1 VLSIISSAIR
11 PFSATSTV
19 APALR
24 LEQILCPCL
33 LCYRKQLVAFSCA
46 LRRDKLDGSE
56 SWPSSGNSKRCH
68 PPLGT
73 PFRSK
78 NVGRKIVSESK
89 VLKFFAPHFST
100 DAFST
105 FRSYWG
111 ETGERLFPHTPEV
124 NSIPYEI
131 LASKLRCTTNSALT
145 YCVSTTTN
153 GSQQLFCTTNHT
165 FRKFVFLKRIFLIF
179 DR

>member
-1 VLSIISSAIR
+1 VLSIISSVIR

-33 LCYRKQLVAFSCA
+33 LCYRKQLVAFSCT
-46 LRRDKLDGSE
+46 LRRDKLDESE
-56 SWPSSGNSKRCH
+56 SGPSSGSTPNLLRSSGSRPSFAWCKRGPRQLQLQLQLQEQGNSKRCH

-89 VLKFFAPHFST
+89 ALKFFAPR
-100 DAFST
+100 
-105 FRSYWG
+105 FRQTLLVPSVH
-111 ETGERLFPHTPEV
+111 TGEKRGNVCSLIRQKLVRSRTK
-124 NSIPYEI
+124 SWQ
-131 LASKLRCTTNSALT
+131 ASFAAQRTLP
-145 YCVSTTTN
+145 
-153 GSQQLFCTTNHT
+153 
-165 FRKFVFLKRIFLIF
+165 
-179 DR
+179 